1 MNEAKLHSSNDAT
14 ISSFDINNS
23 LEKIK
28 HYLPS
33 QNPLKDFIH
42 HNTLHAFQHYNFHQ
56 GLAKASK
63 IFGFKTYLGLNEY
76 RALYHKNKINKPL
89 FEEIIKR
96 NKGSEKAE
104 IWKNKLLN
112 VFYNENTD
120 YRIGKLRQ
128 QWKQKIQ
135 FNIDKATHPALL
147 RIAGSFLDQG
157 ISIWNFPTNDKSFL
171 NALRELE
178 KNSFSKIFSSKRVHK
193 LFFNTHF
200 KIEDAL
206 KIIVGN
212 ETLFE
217 HYLFDQQF
225 AHPGWSGMIAVLEDN
240 PQSLLDK
247 RKIRLTE
254 FILFELLLEIDA
266 LDKKF
271 GEGKWKP
278 LSNFIE
284 PNSIDSLFSEVNHS
298 ELFEVYALWQEIYE
312 WSYYDQVLL
321 GLQSGKGNGLKN
333 KKEVQ
338 TILCIDDRECSFRRY
353 IEEEIPNSETF
364 GTAGFFN
371 VEFYFQPEHGKF
383 YTKVCPAP
391 ITPKVLIK
399 EYEAK
404 KRHNSEWHLNKNGQG
419 VAGGWFI
426 SQTLGFWSALKLAK
440 NIFKPSVS
448 PLHVSSFQ
456 HMDKNGKLKIEASDD
471 KQNLHE
477 LQLGFTI
484 KEMADKMEGL
494 LKSIGLIENF
504 APLIYL
510 IGHGASS
517 VNNTHYAGY
526 DCGACSGRAG
536 SVNARVAAYIANHP
550 KVRLELKNRDI
561 SIPEN
566 THFIAALHDTT
577 KDEIEFYDEYKIPS
591 TLKVKHDETI
601 LKFNDALDKN
611 AKERSRRFLMM
622 DKNKSAKEVHEEV
635 KLRALSLFEPRPEWN
650 HATNALCIVGRRESS
665 KHLFLD
671 RRAFMNSYDYYKDL
685 DGKYLLNILKAV
697 APVCGGINLEYYF
710 SKVDNDKLGAG
721 TKLPH
726 NVMGLIGVAN
736 GMDGDLRPGLPAQ
749 MINIHDPLRLMVIVE
764 HYPEV
769 IINTLNQHTPTLE
782 WFKNNWIH
790 LCALHP
796 ESKELFIYKNGAFE
810 NYQTINRELPI
821 AENLERI
828 FETKSGDLPVYIL
841 NNQIL

>member
-1 MNEAKLHSSNDAT
+1 
-14 ISSFDINNS
+14 
-23 LEKIK
+23 
-28 HYLPS
+28 
-33 QNPLKDFIH
+33 
-42 HNTLHAFQHYNFHQ
+42 
-56 GLAKASK
+56 
-63 IFGFKTYLGLNEY
+63 
-76 RALYHKNKINKPL
+76 
-89 FEEIIKR
+89 
-96 NKGSEKAE
+96 
-104 IWKNKLLN
+104 
-112 VFYNENTD
+112 
-120 YRIGKLRQ
+120 
-128 QWKQKIQ
+128 
-135 FNIDKATHPALL
+135 
-147 RIAGSFLDQG
+147 
-157 ISIWNFPTNDKSFL
+157 
-171 NALRELE
+171 
-178 KNSFSKIFSSKRVHK
+178 
-193 LFFNTHF
+193 
-200 KIEDAL
+200 
-206 KIIVGN
+206 
-212 ETLFE
+212 
-217 HYLFDQQF
+217 
-225 AHPGWSGMIAVLEDN
+225 MIAVLEDN

-247 RKIRLTE
+247 RSIRLE
-254 FILFELLLEIDA
+254 DYIILELLLEIDA

-271 GEGKWKP
+271 GEGKWKS

-284 PNSIDSLFSEVNHS
+284 PNSIENLFSDVKHS

-338 TILCIDDRECSFRRY
+338 AVLCIDDRECSFRRY

-391 ITPKVLIK
+391 VTPKVLIK

-404 KRHNSEWHLNKNGQG
+404 KRHNSDWQLNKNGQS
-419 VAGGWFI
+419 VSGGWLV

-440 NIFKPSVS
+440 NIFMPAPS

-471 KQNLHE
+471 IQTSRG

-484 KEMADKMEGL
+484 SEMADRIEGL
-494 LKSIGLIENF
+494 LKSIGLTDNF
-504 APLIYL
+504 APLIYF

-536 SVNARVAAYIANHP
+536 SVNARVAAYMANHL
-550 KVRLELKNRDI
+550 KVRLELKNRGI
-561 SIPEN
+561 SIPDE

-577 KDEIEFYDEYKIPS
+577 KDEIEFYDENKIPNQLMS
-591 TLKVKHDETI
+591 KHQYNVSKLNE
-601 LKFNDALDKN
+601 ALDKN
-611 AKERSRRFLMM
+611 AKERSRRFLMIN
-622 DKNKSAKEVHEEV
+622 KNKIAKQIHEQV

-671 RRAFMNSYDYYKDL
+671 RRAFMNSYDYSKDL

-710 SKVDNDKLGAG
+710 SKVDNNKLGAG
-721 TKLPH
+721 SKLPH

-749 MINIHDPLRLMVIVE
+749 MINIHDPLRLLVIVE

-769 IINTLNQHTPTLE
+769 IINTLNQHEPTLE
-782 WFKNNWIH
+782 WFKNKWIH

-796 ESKELFIYKNGAFE
+796 ENKELFIYQKDVFVPFKPVN
-810 NYQTINRELPI
+810 TELPI
-821 AENLERI
+821 AENLEQI
-828 FETKSGDLPVYIL
+828 FERKSGDLPVYL
-841 NNQIL
+841 LKN

>member
-1 MNEAKLHSSNDAT
+1 MNKANLHLSNVDAMTSFEIDKT
-14 ISSFDINNS
+14 IKN
-23 LEKIK
+23 LK

-42 HNTLHAFQHYNFHQ
+42 HNTLHAFQHYNFHE
-56 GLAKASK
+56 GLEKASK
-63 IFGFKTYLGLNEY
+63 IFGYKTYLNLNEY
-76 RALYHKNKINKPL
+76 RNLYANEKLSKKVFKAILLEK
-89 FEEIIKR
+89 
-96 NKGSEKAE
+96 KGEKDYTA
-104 IWKNKLLN
+104 WKNKLLN
-112 VFYNENTD
+112 TNYNENID
-120 YRIGKLRQ
+120 FRIGKLRDK
-128 QWKQKIQ
+128 WKSNIQ
-135 FNIDKATHPALL
+135 FNIDKYTHPALF
-147 RIAGSFLDQG
+147 RITSSFLDQG
-157 ISIWNFPTNDKSFL
+157 ISIWNFPSNDKSFL
-171 NALRELE
+171 NAIRELE
-178 KNSFSKIFSSKRVHK
+178 KNSFSKIFSSKRVEK
-193 LFFNTHF
+193 LLLNTH
-200 KIEDAL
+200 L
-206 KIIVGN
+206 KIDDLLKIVVG
-212 ETLFE
+212 EESLFE

-247 RKIRLTE
+247 RSIRLE
-254 FILFELLLEIDA
+254 DYIILELLLEIDA

-271 GEGKWKP
+271 GEGKWKS

-284 PNSIDSLFSEVNHS
+284 PNSIENLFSDVKHS

-338 TILCIDDRECSFRRY
+338 AVLCIDDRECSFRRY

-391 ITPKVLIK
+391 VTPKVLIK

-404 KRHNSEWHLNKNGQG
+404 KRHNSDWQLNKNGQS
-419 VAGGWFI
+419 VSGGWLV

-440 NIFKPSVS
+440 NIFMPAPS

-471 KQNLHE
+471 IQTSRG

-484 KEMADKMEGL
+484 SEMADRIEGL
-494 LKSIGLIENF
+494 LKSIGLTDNF
-504 APLIYL
+504 APLIYF

-536 SVNARVAAYIANHP
+536 SVNARVAAYMANHL
-550 KVRLELKNRDI
+550 KVRLELKNRGI
-561 SIPEN
+561 SIPDE

-577 KDEIEFYDEYKIPS
+577 KDEIEFYDENKIPNQLMS
-591 TLKVKHDETI
+591 KHQYNVSKLNE
-601 LKFNDALDKN
+601 ALDKN
-611 AKERSRRFLMM
+611 AKERSRRFLMIN
-622 DKNKSAKEVHEEV
+622 KNKIAKQIHEQV

-671 RRAFMNSYDYYKDL
+671 RRAFMNSYDYSKDL

-710 SKVDNDKLGAG
+710 SKVDNNKLGAG
-721 TKLPH
+721 SKLPH

-749 MINIHDPLRLMVIVE
+749 MINIHDPLRLLVIVE

-769 IINTLNQHTPTLE
+769 IINTLNQHEPTLE
-782 WFKNNWIH
+782 WFKNKWIH

-796 ESKELFIYKNGAFE
+796 ENKELFIYQKDVFVPFKPVN
-810 NYQTINRELPI
+810 TELPI
-821 AENLERI
+821 AENLEQI
-828 FETKSGDLPVYIL
+828 FERKSGDLPVYL
-841 NNQIL
+841 LKN

>member
-1 MNEAKLHSSNDAT
+1 MNEHKHSSNL
-14 ISSFDINNS
+14 SSDFNFDENNS
-23 LEKIK
+23 LIELK

-42 HNTLHAFQHYNFHQ
+42 HNTLHAFQHSNFHE
-56 GLAKASK
+56 GLEKASH
-63 IFGFKTYLGLNEY
+63 IFGYKTYLTLAEY
-76 RALYHKNKINKPL
+76 RNLYTKNKINKDV
-89 FEEIIKR
+89 FESILKEKKGIKEF
-96 NKGSEKAE
+96 N

-112 VFYNENTD
+112 TVYNENISN
-120 YRIGKLRQ
+120 RIGRLRNS
-128 QWKQKIQ
+128 WKESLQ
-135 FNIDKATHPALL
+135 FNIDKATHPALF
-147 RIAGSFLDQG
+147 RITGSFIDQG
-157 ISIWNFPTNDKSFL
+157 ISIWNFPLNDRSFL
-171 NALRELE
+171 NAIRELE
-178 KNSFSKIFSSKRVHK
+178 KNSFSKIFSSNRVHK
-193 LFFNTHF
+193 LLFNTHL
-200 KIEDAL
+200 KIEDL
-206 KIIVGN
+206 LNIIVGD
-212 ETLFE
+212 ESLFE

-247 RKIRLTE
+247 RKISLRE
-254 FILFELLLEIDA
+254 FILFELLLEIDT

-271 GEGKWKP
+271 GEAKWKP
-278 LSNFIE
+278 LNYFVKN
-284 PNSIDSLFSEVNHS
+284 NSIQNLFSEINHS

-312 WSYYDQVLL
+312 WSYYDQVLS
-321 GLQSGKGNGLKN
+321 GLQAEN
-333 KKEVQ
+333 KKSLNQPKEIQ

-353 IEEEIPNSETF
+353 IEELIPNSETF

-383 YTKVCPAP
+383 QTKVCPAP

-404 KRHNSEWHLNKNGQG
+404 KRHKAEWHLNKNGQS
-419 VAGGWFI
+419 VAGGWLI
-426 SQTLGFWSALKLAK
+426 SQTIGILSALKLAK
-440 NIFKPSVS
+440 NIFKPSFS

-456 HMDKNGKLKIEASDD
+456 HMDKNGKLKIDTEEDVRFNSG
-471 KQNLHE
+471 
-477 LQLGFTI
+477 LQLGFTTN
-484 KEMADKMEGL
+484 EMADRMEGL
-494 LKSIGLIENF
+494 LKSIGLTDNF
-504 APLIYL
+504 ARLVYI

-536 SVNARVAAYIANHP
+536 SVNARVAAYIANNP
-550 KVRLELKNRDI
+550 KVRAELKNRGI
-561 SIPEN
+561 YIPDE

-577 KDEIEFYDEYKIPS
+577 KDEIEFYDESKIPS
-591 TLKVKHDETI
+591 FNKAKHDEII
-601 LKFNDALDKN
+601 LKFNQALDKN
-611 AKERSRRFLMM
+611 AKERSRRFIMM
-622 DKNKSAKEVHEEV
+622 DSKKNAKEVHEKV

-650 HATNALCIVGRRESS
+650 HATNALCIVGRREIS

-671 RRAFMNSYDYYKDL
+671 RRSFLNSYDYSKDL

-749 MINIHDPLRLMVIVE
+749 MINIHDPLRLLVIVE

-769 IINTLNQHTPTLE
+769 IINTLLQHLPTLE

-796 ESKELFIYKNGAFE
+796 ESKDLFVYKNERFE
-810 NYQTINRELPI
+810 KYQTINKQLPI
-821 AENLERI
+821 VKNLETI

-841 NNQIL
+841 NN

>member
-1 MNEAKLHSSNDAT
+1 MNEVKLHSTNEA
-14 ISSFDINNS
+14 INSSFDIQET
-23 LEKIK
+23 LHHLK

-42 HNTLHAFQHYNFHQ
+42 HNTLHAFQHYNFHE
-56 GLAKASK
+56 GLEKASK
-63 IFGFKTYLGLNEY
+63 IFGYKTYLNLNDY
-76 RALYHKNKINKPL
+76 RNLYANEKICKKVFKAIL
-89 FEEIIKR
+89 KER
-96 NKGSEKAE
+96 KGEQDYTAWE
-104 IWKNKLLN
+104 NKLLN
-112 VFYNENTD
+112 NNYNENID
-120 YRIGKLRQ
+120 CRIGKLREK
-128 QWKQKIQ
+128 WKSKIQ
-135 FNIDKATHPALL
+135 FNLDKYTHPALL
-147 RIAGSFLDQG
+147 RTTSSFLDQG
-157 ISIWNFPTNDKSFL
+157 ISIWNFPSSDKNFL
-171 NALRELE
+171 NAIRELE
-178 KNSFSKIFSSKRVHK
+178 KNSFSKIFSSKRVEK
-193 LFFNTHF
+193 LLLNTHL
-200 KIEDAL
+200 KIDDLL

-212 ETLFE
+212 KSLFE

-225 AHPGWSGMIAVLEDN
+225 AHPGWSGMIAVLEEN

-247 RKIRLTE
+247 RKISLEE

-271 GEGKWKP
+271 GEEKWEP
-278 LSNFIE
+278 LSNLIE
-284 PNSIDSLFSEVNHS
+284 TNSIESIFSKVNHS

-321 GLQSGKGNGLKN
+321 GLQAGEKN
-333 KKEVQ
+333 IQKNTVETQ
-338 TILCIDDRECSFRRY
+338 AILCIDDRECSFRRY
-353 IEEEIPNSETF
+353 IEELIPNSETY

-391 ITPKVLIK
+391 VSPKVLIK
-399 EYEAK
+399 EFEAK
-404 KRHNSEWHLNKNGQG
+404 KRHSSEWHLNKTGQG
-419 VAGGWFI
+419 VLGGWLV

-456 HMDKNGKLKIEASDD
+456 HMDKNGKLKIVAKDENETS
-471 KQNLHE
+471 HG

-484 KEMADKMEGL
+484 KEMADRMEGL
-494 LKSIGLIENF
+494 LKSIGLTENF
-504 APLIYL
+504 APLIYI

-536 SVNARVAAYIANHP
+536 SVNARVASLIGNNDD
-550 KVRLELKNRDI
+550 VRKELKNRGI
-561 SIPEN
+561 NIPEN
-566 THFIAALHDTT
+566 TWFIAALHDTT
-577 KDEIEFYDEYKIPS
+577 KDEIEFYDEDKIPNQLMS
-591 TLKVKHDETI
+591 KHQNNVS
-601 LKFNDALDKN
+601 KFNEALDKN
-611 AKERSRRFLMM
+611 AKERSRRFLIMES
-622 DKNKSAKEVHEEV
+622 NKSAKEIHDIV

-671 RRAFMNSYDYYKDL
+671 RRAFMNSFDYSKDL
-685 DGKYLLNILKAV
+685 EGKYLLNILKAV

-726 NVMGLIGVAN
+726 NIMGLIGVAN

-764 HYPEV
+764 HYPDV
-769 IINTLNQHTPTLE
+769 VLKTLHQHEPTLE

-790 LCALHP
+790 LCAIHP
-796 ESKELFIYKNGAFE
+796 ETKELFIYKNDLFVPYKPV
-810 NYQTINRELPI
+810 NTKLPI

-828 FETKSGDLPVYIL
+828 FETKSGDLPVYL
-841 NNQIL
+841 LKN